1 MFLKSAAM
9 GWVFLKTPATG
20 ATVKIPP
27 WTVLVWYLLIWLSQ
41 EGDPNLLSY
50 SRITGLCVCMCLCVC
65 VWDRERGEISPI
77 HVCPLMDL
85 FVFLSRLFP
94 APPPWSVCRD
104 MGYDLEVSESTLL
117 TNKESWYFLGVVVC
131 VLPTEVE
138 VVVEHSHSCLQ
149 ATEHYFA
156 SLVSFCGVCVGLC
169 GSVPSLCNHKPLLT
183 STYITEFVCLEGRLL
198 VFVWL
203 FD

>member
-1 MFLKSAAM
+1 MDFDCAFKKHNPLISLPGFSQQSLNFWFVFFYSKKELFLKSAAM

-27 WTVLVWYLLIWLSQ
+27 WTVLVWYLLIWLSK

-65 VWDRERGEISPI
+65 VCDRERGEISLI

-104 MGYDLEVSESTLL
+104 MGYDLEVSESTLP
-117 TNKESWYFLGVVVC
+117 TNKESWYFLGVCVC
-131 VLPTEVE
+131 VCCP
-138 VVVEHSHSCLQ
+138 Q
-149 ATEHYFA
+149 
-156 SLVSFCGVCVGLC
+156 
-169 GSVPSLCNHKPLLT
+169 
-183 STYITEFVCLEGRLL
+183 R
-198 VFVWL
+198 WR
-203 FD
+203 